1 MMLASP
7 REVKISQ
14 VGVIT
19 CIAPTNTFNGAAD
32 LALTTPSNINPF
44 RNRTAPTYNRPTLA
58 MTNNLPRV
66 GNSRTR
72 QPRQPRIGRRHR
84 RPTPRP
90 TGRDRGHH
98 RRALT
103 RGRRVIDPPP
113 QVTQPQPQP
122 RRAKTQPPHPGTPPQ
137 RPPRR
142 AEPPP
147 PHTPTHRTPHRRR
160 RRPHRHRHLEQPIS
174 ATTVFIRRHVTLP
187 GSGARTGRRSRAPAG
202 CCEAGALVVLAV
214 PGGGSRA
221 SPVRVRR
228 PRTHVHAAP

>member
-44 RNRTAPTYNRPTLA
+44 RIRTAPTYNRPTLA
-58 MTNNLPRV
+58 MTNHLPRV

-98 RRALT
+98 RR
-103 RGRRVIDPPP
+103 GRPPGPPAPDHPPP
-113 QVTQPQPQP
+113 IT
-122 RRAKTQPPHPGTPPQ
+122 
-137 RPPRR
+137 
-142 AEPPP
+142 
-147 PHTPTHRTPHRRR
+147 
-160 RRPHRHRHLEQPIS
+160 
-174 ATTVFIRRHVTLP
+174 
-187 GSGARTGRRSRAPAG
+187 
-202 CCEAGALVVLAV
+202 
-214 PGGGSRA
+214 
-221 SPVRVRR
+221 
-228 PRTHVHAAP
+228 

>member
-58 MTNNLPRV
+58 MTNHLPRV

-72 QPRQPRIGRRHR
+72 QPRQPRIGRRPR
-84 RPTPRP
+84 RPPPRP

-103 RGRRVIDPPP
+103 RGRRVIDHPH
-113 QVTQPQPQP
+113 QVTTHQRQP
-122 RRAKTQPPHPGTPPQ
+122 RRAEHPH
-137 RPPRR
+137 
-142 AEPPP
+142 
-147 PHTPTHRTPHRRR
+147 PHTPDTPPTPTPSPSPPTPRTTHQCHNGIHTSPRLDSFVGR
-160 RRPHRHRHLEQPIS
+160 S
-174 ATTVFIRRHVTLP
+174 AAWPFRVRV
-187 GSGARTGRRSRAPAG
+187 SGA
-202 CCEAGALVVLAV
+202 AV
-214 PGGGSRA
+214 PLEDAVQRG
-221 SPVRVRR
+221 
-228 PRTHVHAAP
+228 PRLGRGPSS